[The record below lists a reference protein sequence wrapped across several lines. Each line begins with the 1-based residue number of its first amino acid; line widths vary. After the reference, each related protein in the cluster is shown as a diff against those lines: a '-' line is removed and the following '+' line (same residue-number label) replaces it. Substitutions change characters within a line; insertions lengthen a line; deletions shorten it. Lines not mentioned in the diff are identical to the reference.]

1 MITSTAG
8 NTAFA
13 FSDQII
19 QRGATGDDV
28 VELQA
33 RLQYNGYYN
42 GTIDGVFGWS
52 TYWAVRNFQEQFGL
66 DVDGLVGPKMK
77 DMLERAT
84 NYDKEFVHKAL
95 QEGRKFTHYGNTP
108 LHIQKGE
115 KGSATDKGQQGQQQ
129 QDQQQAQEQQG
140 QQQQDQQQA
149 QEQQGQQ
156 QQDQQ
161 QAQEQQ
167 GQQQQDQQQAQE
179 QQGQQQQ
186 DQQQVQEQQGQQQQD
201 QQQAQEQEQQDQQQA
216 TPEEPVPYEEQP
228 EEQGNEINA
237 QKAMN
242 VPSGFSDAD
251 LQLMAQA
258 VYGEARGEPYIGQV
272 AIAAVILN
280 RINSPTFP
288 NTVSGVIY
296 EPRAF
301 TAVAD
306 GQINLGADD
315 NARRAV
321 LDALNGQDPSGGAT
335 YYFNPDTA
343 TSGWIW
349 SRPQIKRI
357 GKHIFCN

>member
-1 MITSTAG
+1 MTGLMKQMKYPLIVIITILMITSTAG
-8 NTAFA
+8 NSAFA

-95 QEGRKFTHYGNTP
+95 REGRKFTHYGNTP

-156 QQDQQ
+156 QQAQQ

-167 GQQQQDQQQAQE
+167 GQQQQAQQQAQE

-186 DQQQVQEQQGQQQQD
+186 
-201 QQQAQEQEQQDQQQA
+201 A
-216 TPEEPVPYEEQP
+216 TTEEPVPYEEQP

-288 NTVSGVIY
+288 NTVPGVIY

-349 SRPQIKRI
+349 TRPQIKRI